1 MSMLAGILV
10 PGSPVDPALIAH
22 RRKDRLDAR
31 QQVVVER
38 LLDPRDVAPDVRRA
52 GTSDYGAHARAGRDR
67 ELQGELGEV
76 GSAFLA
82 CRGGLG
88 TSREDSAR
96 RRVPRRGA
104 PAPPAAHCQR
114 GRGGGRRAGCHGGAP
129 RLVSAPMA
137 SGDALIVAAPATA
150 NSFTQA
156 PKRLSWSV
164 YWQ

>member
-10 PGSPVDPALIAH
+10 LGSPVDPALIAH

-104 PAPPAAHCQR
+104 PARPSGPGEA
-114 GRGGGRRAGCHGGAP
+114 GRADSP
-129 RLVSAPMA
+129 RPRPR
-137 SGDALIVAAPATA
+137 AAPGATA
-150 NSFTQA
+150 GRPGSSARPWQA
-156 PKRLSWSV
+156 GTR
-164 YWQ
+164 